1 MKIFV
6 GLLFASFIVTSI
18 LNFINGNHTDAR
30 LDLIFASLLVINERI
45 GSDKR

>member
-6 GLLFASFIVTSI
+6 IGLVTSFIVTSI
-18 LNFINGNHTDAR
+18 LNFINGNYTDAR

-45 GSDKR
+45 GSDKK